1 MAVTRFLQLSLI
13 DVLFGLALATLAV
26 LYSGHIHTAGL
37 VAIAMVLA
45 VFCVGAAYAL
55 RKASRGEGDGAGHL
69 GLAAN
74 ICPAIGI
81 AGVASGFL
89 IALSGGTDDIQE
101 RVIGA
106 SSGLA
111 ATVVAVACMV
121 VLDVQSHMLRPSF
134 QKCRGSDRCRNDCQC
149 GKD

>member
-1 MAVTRFLQLSLI
+1 MAFVIRFLQLSLI
-13 DVLFGLALATLAV
+13 DVLFGLALTTLAV

-37 VAIAMVLA
+37 VAIAMTLA
-45 VFCVGAAYAL
+45 VFSFGAVYAL
-55 RKASRGEGDGAGHL
+55 RKASRGEADSAGHL
-69 GLAAN
+69 ELAAN

-89 IALSGGTDDIQE
+89 VALSGGTDDIQE

-121 VLDVQSHMLRPSF
+121 VLDTQAHMLRP
-134 QKCRGSDRCRNDCQC
+134 KRGCKC
-149 GKD
+149 GKG